1 MNSVELQDKKAML
14 KEEARGI
21 ITRCKAEVREM
32 SEEEAAQ
39 IEAIKADIIAI
50 NNQLEELKKTLEG
63 YDNELPEDEENNDN
77 KEEKSI
83 NRQMKK
89 ERFSLLRAINA
100 QVNNRAFD
108 DVTLAVLDAG
118 KREFQNSNLNVTG
131 AITLPTMETR
141 TIAVTAATAEHDDII
156 EVDMQSILM
165 PNYANTVMA
174 KAGAKIIT
182 GAKGD
187 IKYPI
192 MGKSSCS
199 WLNELEEAASG
210 DPTFNSVTL
219 TPKRLSCCVS
229 ISKQLL
235 AQDNSLGV
243 EQAIMADLRKAF
255 EDKVE
260 ASILGTFSGDTKQP
274 AGIFSDSATT
284 LTDWASVCDFEAA
297 LEENDVNGE
306 KCYIVSPKAKAVLRS
321 MDKGGKHTELVYQN
335 GEVDGTKVYTT
346 SNVPS
351 KKLVYGDFSNFVI
364 VTWSGFEIIVDTFTE
379 AAKGAV
385 RLIASAYVSFAPL
398 RKTDYAL
405 GQFA

>member
-77 KEEKSI
+77 KEEKKSI
-83 NRQMKK
+83 NRMKK

-141 TIAVTAATAEHDDII
+141 TIAVTADTAEHNDVI

-165 PNYANTVMA
+165 PNYAETVMA
-174 KAGAKIIT
+174 KAGAKVIT
-182 GAKGD
+182 NAKGD
-187 IKYPI
+187 IKWPI
-192 MGKSSCS
+192 MSKSSCS

-219 TPKRLSCCVS
+219 TPKRLSCV
-229 ISKQLL
+229 IEVSKQML
-235 AQDNSLGV
+235 AQDSIGV
-243 EQAIMADLRKAF
+243 EEALMADIRKAF

-297 LEENDVNGE
+297 LEENNVNGE

-321 MDKGGKHTELVYQN
+321 MDKGGKHTELVFQN
-335 GEVDGTKVYTT
+335 GEVDGTKVYTS
-346 SNVPS
+346 SNVPT
-351 KKLVYGDFSNFVI
+351 KKLVYGNFNNFVI
-364 VTWSGFEIIVDTFTE
+364 VQWSGYEIIVDNFSS

-385 RLIASAYVSFAPL
+385 KLICSSYISFAPL